1 MKTSIITLFC
11 VFAIIACTNSQKNS
25 ENISEAQTKEAQ
37 TVAQNFLDN
46 LAKNDTTA
54 IFATFSSKAI
64 YSMGG
69 EFKKMADLIQIA
81 RSANSGILK
90 QTFENVTD
98 HYLFLNSNIFIY
110 DYKCLNKMYEKSG
123 VVTTIDPVCCSYT
136 FQKDQEGWKIVHM
149 HETWMNVTV
158 DSSMVKK

>member
-1 MKTSIITLFC
+1 MKTSILTLLC
-11 VFAIIACTNSQKNS
+11 VIAIIACTNSQKNS

-37 TVAQNFLDN
+37 TVAQNFLDI

-54 IFATFSSKAI
+54 IFATFSSEAI

-69 EFKKMADLIQIA
+69 EIKKMTDLIQIA
-81 RSANSGILK
+81 RNVNSGISK
-90 QTFENVTD
+90 QTFENITD
-98 HYLFLNSNIFIY
+98 HYLFLNSTVFIY

-123 VVTTIDPVCCSYT
+123 VVTTIDPVCGSYT
-136 FQKDQEGWKIVHM
+136 FQKEQEGWKIVHV
-149 HETWMNVTV
+149 HETWMNVKV